1 LKKFTAILSL
11 LCILVF
17 SCGSFFIYKIY
28 LRSYKKEFRSFVNIQ
43 KQDKLESYTI
53 PLNQL
58 YVSSAVLKWEDENKE
73 VIIEG
78 KLYDV
83 IALVIQNDQVIL
95 SLLPDFKELQLKQE
109 FADLFNDSAKNSSPF
124 LNLLKQMLNLKFESN
139 SFSFLSYNTLNEV
152 CFTDFLFN
160 LPEVSLKS
168 PFIPPSFS

>member
-1 LKKFTAILSL
+1 MAILSL

-95 SLLPDFKELQLKQE
+95 SLFRISKS
-109 FADLFNDSAKNSSPF
+109 FNSNKSLLISSMI
-124 LNLLKQMLNLKFESN
+124 LLRILR
-139 SFSFLSYNTLNEV
+139 LSSIY
-152 CFTDFLFN
+152 
-160 LPEVSLKS
+160 
-168 PFIPPSFS
+168 

>member
-1 LKKFTAILSL
+1 LKKFTAIFSL

-28 LRSYKKEFRSFVNIQ
+28 LKSYKKEFRSFINIQ
-43 KQDKLESYTI
+43 KQDKLEFYTI

-109 FADLFNDSAKNSSPF
+109 FANLFNDSSKNISPF

-139 SFSFLSYNTLNEV
+139 SFSFLSSIPANNIS
-152 CFTDFLFN
+152 FTEFLFN
-160 LPEVSLKS
+160 IPEVSLNS